1 MGIFK
6 QVSVF
11 TNQKITQISPTFI
24 QQKLDLKFFV
34 ALTSGEPSTEQLFWV
49 NFDDSR
55 LFQSS
60 PMDLWSRYSPFR
72 QTETTLLCLGR

>member
-34 ALTSGEPSTEQLFWV
+34 ALTSGEPSTEQLF
-49 NFDDSR
+49 
-55 LFQSS
+55 
-60 PMDLWSRYSPFR
+60 
-72 QTETTLLCLGR
+72 